1 MSPNTPTPKKSDNQ
15 KESENDLV
23 FSYLTL
29 RNLIGISG
37 MLLPMVL
44 LLFTS
49 RDPGSRPVEFSIS
62 NYYYTNTGDLLV
74 VLLSILGVF
83 LFTYNGYDWL
93 ERIITI
99 LSAIC
104 AIGIAFSPMGINCP
118 GGGSDCLN
126 DKTIHTFKY
135 HSQDIRSIM
144 HFVFSAGFFVFSAW
158 ICLVY
163 FPKGTVIKSADGKM
177 SQKVKRNMIFRIC
190 GWIMLLSVVILILY
204 VAFQRKIDTDIPVV
218 FIFEAIAIEA
228 FGLAWITKGQSL
240 FPDGKH
246 YLKRVIQDAKA
257 TLN

>member
-1 MSPNTPTPKKSDNQ
+1 MSVITSTPKKSDRQ
-15 KESENDLV
+15 KEVENDLV

-37 MLLPMVL
+37 MLLPVVL
-44 LLFTS
+44 LLFTT
-49 RDPGSRPVEFSIS
+49 RTPGSPPVEFSIS

-83 LFTYNGYDWL
+83 LFTYNGYDWW

-99 LSAIC
+99 LSAVC
-104 AIGIAFSPMGINCP
+104 AIGIAFSPTGINCP
-118 GGGSDCLN
+118 SGGTDCLN
-126 DKTIHTFKY
+126 DRSIHTFKY
-135 HSQDIRSIM
+135 NIQDIRSIM
-144 HFVFSAGFFVFSAW
+144 HFVFSAGFFIFSAV

-163 FPKGTVIKSADGKM
+163 FPKGVVPRNEDGKK
-177 SQKVKRNMIFRIC
+177 SQKLKRNIIFRIC
-190 GWIMLLSVVILILY
+190 GWVMIGCVAILVLY
-204 VAFQRKIDTDIPVV
+204 VAFQKQIDTDIPVV

-246 YLKRVIQDAKA
+246 YIKRVIQDAKA